1 MLCQVF
7 EGEGLKDSTT
17 EALLDEQ
24 TNLSICLVQIGVAAK
39 RDALALCE
47 CVHAEVAEDNGLAAV
62 CDRVHVGSDVSGI
75 THEIATSRSID
86 ELEVIT
92 SQPLQVE
99 LGSALHQETG
109 AGIVIR

>member
-24 TNLSICLVQIGVAAK
+24 TNLSISLVQIGVTAQC
-39 RDALALCE
+39 DALALCE
-47 CVHAEVAEDNGLAAV
+47 CVHAEVAKYNGFAIFGNS
-62 CDRVHVGSDVSGI
+62 VHIRRDVSGV
-75 THEIATSRSID
+75 THKIATSRSVD

-99 LGSALHQETG
+99 LSRALHQETG
-109 AGIVIR
+109 A

>member
-47 CVHAEVAEDNGLAAV
+47 CVHAEVAECNGFLSR
-62 CDRVHVGSDVSGI
+62 CHTTHVGSDVSGI
-75 THEIATSRSID
+75 AHEIA
-86 ELEVIT
+86 L
-92 SQPLQVE
+92 
-99 LGSALHQETG
+99 
-109 AGIVIR
+109 